1 MPGLCGLQVTRR
13 GRLLGILPGLLADTD
28 PMEESMLANWITISR
43 FPLLLITVLILYLGS
58 PPVQVAGAALLFLG
72 LMLDTVDGMVARK
85 TAQTSL
91 FGSVLDIAAD
101 RTYELV
107 LWVCFA
113 DLGLI
118 PLAIP
123 LIIIARTTVTDALRS
138 IGVGQGTAPFAQH
151 RTALGQFLVG
161 SPWMRTGYSVS
172 KVTTFC
178 GLALVHALAGVAGT
192 SDGGGLASLTTGLQM
207 VAWLAVLF
215 CVFRGMPVIVGSLR
229 RSWIPVYN
237 SSASAG
243 WRARSIEPT
252 AGASVAKAKS
262 L

>member
-1 MPGLCGLQVTRR
+1 
-13 GRLLGILPGLLADTD
+13 
-28 PMEESMLANWITISR
+28 MLANWITISR
-43 FPLLLITVLILYLGS
+43 FPLLLTTVLILYLG
-58 PPVQVAGAALLFLG
+58 PPAVQVAGAGLLFLG
-72 LMLDTVDGMVARK
+72 LMLDTVDGVVARK

-118 PLAIP
+118 PPAIP
-123 LIIIARTTVTDALRS
+123 LIIIARTTITDALRS

-151 RTALGQFLVG
+151 RSPVGRFLVG
-161 SPWMRTGYSVS
+161 SPWMRTGYSLS

-178 GLALVHALAGVAGT
+178 GLALVHALAGGAAIG
-192 SDGGGLASLTTGLQM
+192 DGSGLASLTTGLQV

-215 CVFRGMPVIVGSLR
+215 CVFRGVPVIVGSLR
-229 RSWIPVYN
+229 RYWVPAPV
-237 SSASAG
+237 G
-243 WRARSIEPT
+243 
-252 AGASVAKAKS
+252 
-262 L
+262 